1 MADVQPQWMERPPV
15 AGFFFSLS
23 LYAATFHHIY
33 FASTSWPSG
42 WLGMCVCATSSC
54 TCRPSIYYPY
64 LKKCCPAVDTGSQP
78 VSMIYIWHL
87 RRLFFFFFLSINIS
101 RDRNSEPE
109 IHFNSR
115 TQCVV
120 ARKYPNPHIYIGR
133 IDFWRLQMA
142 SAATFSFTNK
152 IADGANL
159 LFSFMLHYAVDF
171 VGSKRFIIGWKTAHL
186 LALKK

>member
-1 MADVQPQWMERPPV
+1 MSPV
-15 AGFFFSLS
+15 DILSLS
-23 LYAATFHHIY
+23 KKML
-33 FASTSWPSG
+33 
-42 WLGMCVCATSSC
+42 SSC
-54 TCRPSIYYPY
+54 RYGLATRLYD
-64 LKKCCPAVDTGSQP
+64 LHMALAAV
-78 VSMIYIWHL
+78 IL
-87 RRLFFFFFLSINIS
+87 LFFFLSINIS